1 MLATLTLL
9 LQSGEQLSLLAQWL
23 PWSGRDS
30 TTGFSHMDKL
40 VHAGMFAL
48 CGYSLVLGWLARGTR
63 ILPLYLGLL
72 ALGAGT
78 EWLQAYIPGRSPDAW
93 DMAADALG
101 AALGVATGFF
111 RLQRCP
117 PG

>member
-1 MLATLTLL
+1 
-9 LQSGEQLSLLAQWL
+9 
-23 PWSGRDS
+23 
-30 TTGFSHMDKL
+30 MDKL

-48 CGYSLVLGWLARGTR
+48 CGYSLVLGWLHRG
-63 ILPLYLGLL
+63 IQLLPLYLGLL
-72 ALGAGT
+72 TLGGGT
-78 EWLQAYIPGRSPDAW
+78 EWLQAYIPGRSPDPW

-111 RLQRCP
+111 RLQRYL